1 MSSIFGLVHAD
12 AAITPTDLAP
22 MQASMAYWGADHQG
36 IWWEKNAGLGCLVHH
51 NTPESVFE
59 VLPRV
64 TPQGSVITATAR
76 LDNRQSLC
84 DLLKIA
90 PADQA
95 ITPDSEL
102 IHQAY
107 LKWGKDCVQK
117 LVGYWAVAIWHPDS
131 ETLWMA
137 RDATGHGGL
146 YYTHQ
151 NGRFAFASSL
161 KGLLSLPQISRQPNL
176 LEVAHVL
183 TSWPSDGH
191 QTCYEYLSHLPPGQT
206 LTLSPQGLEL
216 AQYWDVRDVQPL
228 QLPSS
233 EAYLEAFLE
242 VYTQAVTSQL
252 RSLKPVSATL
262 SGGLDSG
269 SVCALAAREFRET
282 QQNLTVFTHVPLYDT
297 RGFIHPRRF
306 GDESPFV
313 EANRAFIGNLDVH
326 YLKSETA
333 SPLAAIRQKLWIN
346 DQPSHAAGNFFWML
360 DLLQTVQTLGF
371 GTLLTGQGGNG
382 TISWGGLPVSWLTH
396 LQEGNWDV
404 LWRKVIQAS
413 ASPQQTLQRLLPPW
427 SQRQASQKS
436 DTPAWSEYSAINL
449 AWAKSIQLDEQMAA
463 TGHDPRFKFSD
474 CISERQSLL
483 RHTICKANTLWQEM
497 GAAFQVEVRD
507 PTLDKRVL
515 EFCLAIPPTE
525 YRHRGTNRALIRR
538 GFAGLLPEQVRLNQT
553 KGLQAADI
561 ALRVRDHQAEIA
573 AALTDIE
580 SHPLVEQILD
590 IPRMR
595 QILAATNQPMTAQMT
610 TDCGSVLLRGL
621 GCGLFLAS
629 F

>member
-1 MSSIFGLVHAD
+1 MSSIFGLVHTHT
-12 AAITPTDLAP
+12 AITPDDLGK
-22 MQASMAYWGADHQG
+22 MQASMAYWGANHQG
-36 IWWEKNAGLGCLVHH
+36 VWWEKNIGLGCLVHH

-64 TPQGSVITATAR
+64 TSQGTIITATAR
-76 LDNRQSLC
+76 LDNRPALC
-84 DLLKIA
+84 ELLKIT

-102 IHQAY
+102 IYQAY
-107 LKWGKDCVQK
+107 LKWGTACVHR

-131 ETLWMA
+131 ETLWIA

-151 NGRFAFASSL
+151 NGLFAFASSL
-161 KGLLSLPQISRQPNL
+161 KGLLALPQVSRQPNL

-183 TSWPSDGH
+183 TSWPSDGN
-191 QTCYEYLSHLPPGQT
+191 QTCYENLYHLRPGHT

-216 AQYWDVRDVQPL
+216 AQYWDVRDVQPI

-233 EAYLEAFLE
+233 EAYLDAFLE
-242 VYTQAVTSQL
+242 VYTQAVTNQL
-252 RSLKPVSATL
+252 RSLKPVGATM

-269 SVCALAAREFRET
+269 SVCALAAKEFQKKEED
-282 QQNLTVFTHVPLYDT
+282 LTVFTHVPLYDT
-297 RGFIHPRRF
+297 RSFINPRRF
-306 GDESPFV
+306 GDESPYV

-326 YLKSETA
+326 YLKSATA
-333 SPLAAIRQKLWIN
+333 SPIAAIRQKLSIN

-382 TISWGGLPVSWLTH
+382 TISWGGLPVSWRTH
-396 LQEGNWDV
+396 LRERNWDV
-404 LWRKVIQAS
+404 LWRKVLQAS
-413 ASPQQTLQRLLPPW
+413 TSPQQTLQRLRSRLPPPKT
-427 SQRQASQKS
+427 APKS
-436 DTPAWSEYSAINL
+436 DTPAWYDYSAINL
-449 AWAKSIQLDEQMAA
+449 AWANSIHLDEQMAA
-463 TGHDPRFKFSD
+463 AGHDPTFQFTD
-474 CISERQSLL
+474 LITERQALL

-497 GAAFQVEVRD
+497 GAAFRVEVRD

-515 EFCLAIPPTE
+515 EFCLGIPPAE
-525 YRHRGTNRALIRR
+525 YRYRGINRALIRR

-553 KGLQAADI
+553 KGLQAADL
-561 ALRVRDHQAEIA
+561 ALRVRDHQTEIA
-573 AALTDIE
+573 AALTEIAT
-580 SHPLVEQILD
+580 HPLVEQMLD

-595 QILAATNQPMTAQMT
+595 QTLAATNQPITSDIT
-610 TDCGSVLLRGL
+610 SGCGTILLRGL